1 MKVVIMAGGEGTRLR
16 PLTFSIPKPLLPVK
30 DKPILE
36 NIIYRLKSCG
46 LKELILAV
54 GYKSEL
60 IETYFHNGKR
70 FGVKIKYFKEKNFAQ
85 AGLEFQKVLE
95 KYPESKWADNA
106 QFGLGLIYE
115 ELGEYQK
122 AVEELGKVVTN
133 YPKADKAS
141 NALFGIGEIYER
153 KLKNNSQAIDA
164 YQKLTDDYPGSR
176 WAPMAR
182 ERIERL
188 RKEEKR

>member
-1 MKVVIMAGGEGTRLR
+1 MRRNLRSKLIVI
-16 PLTFSIPKPLLPVK
+16 
-30 DKPILE
+30 ILSVL
-36 NIIYRLKSCG
+36 ILSVSCG
-46 LKELILAV
+46 
-54 GYKSEL
+54 
-60 IETYFHNGKR
+60 KR
-70 FGVKIKYFKEKNFAQ
+70 EKAFSAREHFDHGAKYFKEKSFAQ

-133 YPKADKAS
+133 YPKGDKAS
-141 NALFGIGEIYER
+141 NALFGIGEIYE
-153 KLKNNSQAIDA
+153 KKLKNEPSKASLFSLTLKNNSQAIDA

-188 RKEEKR
+188 RKEEER

>member
-1 MKVVIMAGGEGTRLR
+1 MRKNLRSSLTVI
-16 PLTFSIPKPLLPVK
+16 
-30 DKPILE
+30 IL
-36 NIIYRLKSCG
+36 
-46 LKELILAV
+46 LILTLSIGCAKREKV
-54 GYKSEL
+54 STAKE
-60 IETYFHNGKR
+60 YFDQGAR
-70 FGVKIKYFKEKNFAQ
+70 YFKERNFALG
-85 AGLEFQKVLE
+85 ALEFQKVLE
-95 KYPESKWADNA
+95 KYPKSKWADNA

-122 AVEELGKVVTN
+122 AVKELEKVITH
-133 YPKADKAS
+133 YPKGDKAP

-164 YQKLTDDYPGSR
+164 YQKLVNDYPGSR

-188 RKEEKR
+188 RKEEKK

>member
-1 MKVVIMAGGEGTRLR
+1 MRKNLR
-16 PLTFSIPKPLLPVK
+16 SSLIVTILSVLILSI
-30 DKPILE
+30 
-36 NIIYRLKSCG
+36 SCG
-46 LKELILAV
+46 KREKAFSARECFDR
-54 GYKSEL
+54 GAE
-60 IETYFHNGKR
+60 YFR
-70 FGVKIKYFKEKNFAQ
+70 ERSFAQ

-115 ELGEYQK
+115 ELGDYQK
-122 AVEELGKVVTN
+122 AIEELGKVAAN
-133 YPKADKAS
+133 YPKGDKAP
-141 NALFGIGEIYER
+141 NALFGMGELYEK

-164 YQKLTDDYPGSR
+164 YQKLTDGYPGSR

-188 RKEEKR
+188 RKEEER

>member
-1 MKVVIMAGGEGTRLR
+1 MRRNLRSRLIVIVLSV
-16 PLTFSIPKPLLPVK
+16 L
-30 DKPILE
+30 ILSV
-36 NIIYRLKSCG
+36 SCG
-46 LKELILAV
+46 K
-54 GYKSEL
+54 
-60 IETYFHNGKR
+60 IEKAFSAREHFDRGA
-70 FGVKIKYFKEKNFAQ
+70 KYFKERSFAQ
-85 AGLEFQKVLE
+85 AGLEFQKVLK

-133 YPKADKAS
+133 YPKGDKAS

-153 KLKNNSQAIDA
+153 KLKNNSQAINA
-164 YQKLTDDYPGSR
+164 YQKLTDNYPGSR

-182 ERIERL
+182 EKIERL